1 MNRIRPLEARKA
13 SPLLVSLSAVV
24 LGIIAG
30 CVFILLVY
38 PFFGYLVLLI
48 PVTPREL
55 MIGIASMCCSPT
67 VLASS
72 AILADQV
79 PSLPSP
85 DA

>member
-1 MNRIRPLEARKA
+1 M
-13 SPLLVSLSAVV
+13 
-24 LGIIAG
+24 
-30 CVFILLVY
+30 VFILLIY

-48 PVTPREL
+48 PVQPREL

-79 PSLPSP
+79 LVVLAS
-85 DA
+85 DG